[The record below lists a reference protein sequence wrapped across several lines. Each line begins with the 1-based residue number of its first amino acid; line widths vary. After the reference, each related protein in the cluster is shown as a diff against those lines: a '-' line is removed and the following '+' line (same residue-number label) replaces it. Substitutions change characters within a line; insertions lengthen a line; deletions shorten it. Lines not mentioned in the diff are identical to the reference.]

1 MCAGANDLLYEN
13 SRCRRSKEDLC
24 NEGDIVQRVINIGVE
39 AKRRGVRDIYI
50 CNLYSIRSIYDGYTS
65 RFNDILAKRCS
76 DLGFHLVSN
85 SNIELCDLSDG
96 LHVNNKVGH
105 AKLKHNIMKC
115 CDTYIH
121 KNR

>member
-1 MCAGANDLLYEN
+1 MMVTHHVG
-13 SRCRRSKEDLC
+13 
-24 NEGDIVQRVINIGVE
+24 
-39 AKRRGVRDIYI
+39 
-50 CNLYSIRSIYDGYTS
+50 
-65 RFNDILAKRCS
+65 FNDILAKRCS

-96 LHVNNKVGH
+96 LHVNNRVGH

-121 KNR
+121 KNRRYDAQIGDIIISDTPVLGDENFLNLTK